1 MQFIAI
7 VLSEESLL
15 LDVNYK
21 YSNHHVKIGIL
32 QLISKRNVL
41 LDPEG

>member
-1 MQFIAI
+1 M
-7 VLSEESLL
+7 LSEVSLL

-21 YSNHHVKIGIL
+21 YSNHHVRIGIL
-32 QLISKRNVL
+32 QLIAKRNVW